1 LNRLQHFIADL
12 LEQEGAVVEPIK
24 PEGLEVLAPPSLRHI
39 LDLPELSRL
48 GFGTELPKGAQRISL
63 ESDWIERLADL
74 LGERGGWQR
83 QVLDLDIPM
92 PGSPERILRHGLEL
106 ANATYRL
113 QDVQPVWTRYI
124 ILTFRYTALADEKRD
139 DILLIGFNLANGA
152 TLDEQLKALLASL
165 PEMESGTDAEP
176 PEDVQLPPLWER
188 QRLNEILQRALPAR
202 VSHRLDHFLRS
213 MRRRQER
220 DLTRLYN
227 YHNDLRREALER
239 LAALPPNGQL
249 SARQQASKDREQLRL
264 QAIARE
270 YMAKVNDLRQK
281 HAMKIELEWVQT
293 LELIMPVQRFRLL
306 IKRRKGERL
315 FNLDWNPITRKLDQ
329 APCEYSYTWEP
340 SRMVCDEVLHLVSL
354 AAHAPCPQC
363 GKEYC
368 RACHPRQCPKC
379 HRQVNELIPLQMS

>member
-1 LNRLQHFIADL
+1 LNRLQHFVADL

-24 PEGLEVLAPPSLRHI
+24 PEGLEVLAPPLLQHN
-39 LDLPELSRL
+39 LDLPELCRL
-48 GFGTELPKGAQRISL
+48 GFGTELPSGAQRISL
-63 ESDWIERLADL
+63 ESDWIERLASL
-74 LGERGGWQR
+74 LGERGAWQR
-83 QVLDLDIPM
+83 IVLAFDIST
-92 PGSPERILRHGLEL
+92 PGSPERILQHGLEL

-113 QDVQPVWTRYI
+113 QDVQSTWTRYI

-139 DILLIGFNLANGA
+139 GILPIGFNLANEA
-152 TLDEQLKALLASL
+152 TLDEQLKELLASL
-165 PEMESGTDAEP
+165 PVMESDADVEP
-176 PEDVQLPPLWER
+176 PEDVPLPPLWER
-188 QRLNEILQRALPAR
+188 QRLIEILQRALPTR
-202 VSHRLDHFLRS
+202 VSHLLDHFLRS
-213 MRRRQER
+213 MHRRQER

-239 LAALPPNGQL
+239 LAVLPPNGQL

-270 YMAKVNDLRQK
+270 YKAKVNDLRQK

-293 LELIMPVQRFRLL
+293 LELIMPVQRFALL

-315 FNLDWNPITRKLDQ
+315 FNLDWNPISRKLEQ
-329 APCEYSYTWEP
+329 APCEYSYTSETP
-340 SRMVCDEVLHLVSL
+340 RMVCDEALHLVSL
-354 AAHAPCPQC
+354 AAHAPCQQC

-379 HRQVNELIPLQMS
+379 HRENNELILMEMG

>member
-1 LNRLQHFIADL
+1 M
-12 LEQEGAVVEPIK
+12 VEPIK
-24 PEGLEVLAPPSLRHI
+24 PEGLEVLAPPSLQHN

-48 GFGTELPKGAQRISL
+48 GFGAELPRGAQRISL
-63 ESDWIERLADL
+63 ESDWIERLAGL

-83 QVLDLDIPM
+83 QVLDLDIPT
-92 PGSPERILRHGLEL
+92 PGSPERILQHGLEL

-124 ILTFRYTALADEKRD
+124 ILAFRYTALADEKRD
-139 DILLIGFNLANGA
+139 GILPIGFNLANGA
-152 TLDEQLKALLASL
+152 TLDELLNELLASL
-165 PEMESGTDAEP
+165 PEMDSGADAEP
-176 PEDVQLPPLWER
+176 PEDAQLPPLWKR

-249 SARQQASKDREQLRL
+249 SARQQTSKDREQLRL

-270 YMAKVNDLRQK
+270 HKAKVNDLRQK

-293 LELIMPVQRFRLL
+293 LELIMPVQRFALL

-315 FNLDWNPITRKLDQ
+315 FNLDWNPITRKLEQ
-329 APCEYSYTWEP
+329 APCEYSYTWENP
-340 SRMVCDEVLHLVSL
+340 RMVCDEALHLVSL

-379 HRQVNELIPLQMS
+379 YRKNNELMLMEMG